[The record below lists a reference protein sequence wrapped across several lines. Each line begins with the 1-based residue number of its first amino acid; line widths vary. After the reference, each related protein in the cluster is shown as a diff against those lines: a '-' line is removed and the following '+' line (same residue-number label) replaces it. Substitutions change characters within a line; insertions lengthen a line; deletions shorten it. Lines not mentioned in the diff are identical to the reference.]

1 MGGNLYFIAMEE
13 AMKLSV
19 KVLKGALAHR
29 GVDYSDCIEKSDLAR
44 KYVETTPKEGTVF
57 NTQKIVGGLECNEL
71 TMVGSPGS
79 PKLGVVILHGYGANR
94 HDLFPIIH
102 QLLKTWSSPTKPSI
116 YALVPDGPIT
126 LSQTS
131 KAWFPLDFMKL
142 ISTPPTELAKGSL
155 PGLDDASDKV
165 IELIN
170 EMVNQSC
177 EKIILSGF
185 SQGAILSAH
194 STFRLPDTKSIAA
207 LGLFSCAV
215 QAREKWT
222 EAAKE
227 LKNVKVLLS
236 HGTSDPVIPY
246 TMGEMMRSILQDA
259 PGVELDFVS
268 FQGGHTIPPNVIAKF
283 RNLIESVATSL
294 AEK

>member
-222 EAAKE
+222 EAAKG
-227 LKNVKVLLS
+227 K
-236 HGTSDPVIPY
+236 
-246 TMGEMMRSILQDA
+246 
-259 PGVELDFVS
+259 
-268 FQGGHTIPPNVIAKF
+268 
-283 RNLIESVATSL
+283 SVNQYFSL
-294 AEK
+294 EC